1 MKDIGDG
8 IFLCCSAELVYLP
21 YGWDSIIKVVCEKGE
36 RMTERP
42 NFGVLFQF
50 SLALL
55 E

>member
-1 MKDIGDG
+1 MKDISDG

-21 YGWDSIIKVVCEKGE
+21 YGWDSVIRDVYEKGE
-36 RMTERP
+36 RMTKRLD
-42 NFGVLFQF
+42 FGVLFQL